1 MVLID
6 NGATGRSG
14 GATTVR
20 LNASSTCTHSFER
33 KTERLTDRWTEL
45 AGPYHRSCVDAIH
58 NIQDHSIMNAEGN
71 PLRQT
76 TYIIHN
82 SIHSQSTNM
91 YYICTQRRIGGLFGD
106 IILAK
111 RRRRSIVRADVDG
124 YACHAFRDDHYHVH
138 GCPRLSNGGGP
149 PIPPW
154 MNSQ

>member
-1 MVLID
+1 
-6 NGATGRSG
+6 
-14 GATTVR
+14 
-20 LNASSTCTHSFER
+20 
-33 KTERLTDRWTEL
+33 
-45 AGPYHRSCVDAIH
+45 
-58 NIQDHSIMNAEGN
+58 MNAEGN
-71 PLRQT
+71 PLRPT

-91 YYICTQRRIGGLFGD
+91 YYICTQRRIGGLFGY

-124 YACHAFRDDHYHVH
+124 YVCHAFRDDHYPVR

-154 MNSQ
+154 LKRQAQQSPTESPTRQPRESPTQSPTRQPRGSPTQKPNPKPNPKARPETRS

>member
-20 LNASSTCTHSFER
+20 LNASSNHPFER